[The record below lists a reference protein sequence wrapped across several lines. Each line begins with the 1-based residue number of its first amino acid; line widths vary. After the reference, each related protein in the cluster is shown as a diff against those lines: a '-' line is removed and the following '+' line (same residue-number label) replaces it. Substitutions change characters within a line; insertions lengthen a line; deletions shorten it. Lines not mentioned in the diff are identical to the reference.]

1 MITTNSSFIP
11 STPRATSVLPCGK
24 RSSIGHF
31 RWKSLALVCC
41 LIHPVSAAEFGDF
54 YYTDNGTT
62 ITIDNYIGLGGA
74 VSLPASIVGKPV
86 TAIADGAF
94 QTRPEITG
102 VTIPDSVTSIGI
114 RAFQECP
121 NLASVSIPSTVT
133 NIGARA
139 FYRCSSLPSVTIP
152 SGVTVLQE
160 GLFSDCYALSNVT
173 IPSSV
178 TTIGDN
184 SFSNCS
190 GITSLT
196 IPSSVTTI
204 GRRAFEECSG
214 LASVTIPTSVTS
226 IGSYAFNDCTALT
239 NVVLPSSVTSIADY
253 AFSACKGLTSV
264 TIPASVTSI
273 GNRAFEYCWK
283 LPTVTIPPGVTS
295 IGFEAFYN
303 CSLLTTATFLGN
315 APSSMGTNVFANAA
329 PNFNII
335 YPSSASGFTTP
346 TWQGYPA
353 GPGRASTAPEIV
365 VEQPVKSGLVDG
377 KSKKSFGTVKIG
389 KAGAPKTFTIRNT
402 GNATLTGIN
411 VSLVGKHAKDFIL
424 TKPGKTSLPPASG
437 ITAPSTTFKVTFKP
451 KSKGNRSAAIRIKSN
466 DTNENPFDIPLTG
479 AGAR

>member
-1 MITTNSSFIP
+1 MNTINIKSSKYFPFPIRP
-11 STPRATSVLPCGK
+11 NEVMFPPT
-24 RSSIGHF
+24 RSFRSLLCWKILVVIGF
-31 RWKSLALVCC
+31 LC
-41 LIHPVSAAEFGDF
+41 HPVSGAEFGDF

-94 QTRPEITG
+94 QTRPEITS
-102 VTIPDSVTSIGI
+102 VTIPNSVTSIGI

-121 NLASVSIPSTVT
+121 NLTSVSIPSGVT
-133 NIGARA
+133 NIGSRA
-139 FYRCSSLPSVTIP
+139 FYLCSSLPSITIP
-152 SGVTVLQE
+152 SGLTVLQE

-173 IPSSV
+173 IPSNV

-184 SFSNCS
+184 AFKDCS
-190 GITSLT
+190 SITSLT

-204 GRRAFEECSG
+204 GRGAFEECSG

-239 NVVLPSSVTSIADY
+239 NVVLPGSVTSIADY

-273 GNRAFEYCWK
+273 GSRAFEYCWK
-283 LPTVTIPPGVTS
+283 LPTVTIPAGVTS

-303 CSLLTTATFLGN
+303 CSLLATATFLGN
-315 APSSMGTNVFANAA
+315 APSTMGTNVFSNAA
-329 PNFNII
+329 PSFKII

-353 GPGRASTAPEIV
+353 GPAKSPTVPEIV
-365 VEQPVKSGLVDG
+365 VEQPVKSNLIDG
-377 KSKKSFGTVKIG
+377 KSKKSFGTVKVGKIG
-389 KAGAPKTFTIRNT
+389 SAKTFTVRNT
-402 GNATLTGIN
+402 GTASLTGIK

-424 TKPGKTSLPPASG
+424 TKSVKTSLPPA
-437 ITAPSTTFKVTFKP
+437 AATTFKVTFKP
-451 KSKGNRSAAIRIKSN
+451 KAKGTRIAALRINSN
-466 DTNENPFDIPLTG
+466 DKDENPFDVPLTG
-479 AGAR
+479 TGSR